1 MKEPQ
6 AMKTQPI
13 RARSHF
19 QASRSVSKEWT
30 DFQLG
35 DIYYIYISIYNKS
48 LINKTIR
55 IHKALVDPWILV
67 RQLSTVYLA
76 FRMALQ
82 LYLESE
88 NLYEVVEH
96 RHDVFWTL
104 QGEADAV
111 GFFQHAFTVYI
122 PEHPYKNYFND
133 LYAMRLPIFTPSIH
147 FLARFWPEVQSLDSA
162 GTYDGW
168 FDRTLPRTR
177 LMLSGTEA
185 EVPELLEPFDL
196 SSDGYNKARLWLE
209 PADYF
214 HFPGLMHFNS
224 IADLHRKV
232 ATEALEASL
241 LEARRVMADFAR
253 QRRAESLQ
261 YFASAMYGK
270 TGGWADQESFDMR
283 FVQICRIQGR
293 LVGLG
298 AHALPTDCSA
308 PIFSDSRRQQITL
321 STPPTISLLD
331 TIETV
336 IFHKSFCFG
345 NCACRSLNDADRS

>member
-1 MKEPQ
+1 
-6 AMKTQPI
+6 MKTQLI
-13 RARSHF
+13 RARIHF

-30 DFQLG
+30 GFQLG
-35 DIYYIYISIYNKS
+35 DVFFKPENHKDHKVLVKS
-48 LINKTIR
+48 S
-55 IHKALVDPWILV
+55 WILV

-104 QGEADAV
+104 QSEADAV

-162 GTYDGW
+162 GCYDGW

-177 LMLSGTEA
+177 LLSTGPEVT
-185 EVPELLEPFDL
+185 EVPEPFDL

-224 IADLHRKV
+224 LADLHSKV
-232 ATEALEASL
+232 ASEDLEASL

-261 YFASAMYGK
+261 YFAAAMYGK
-270 TGGWADQESFDMR
+270 TCDMWME
-283 FVQICRIQGR
+283 GR
-293 LVGLG
+293 SGV
-298 AHALPTDCSA
+298 
-308 PIFSDSRRQQITL
+308 F
-321 STPPTISLLD
+321 
-331 TIETV
+331 
-336 IFHKSFCFG
+336 
-345 NCACRSLNDADRS
+345 

>member
-1 MKEPQ
+1 M
-6 AMKTQPI
+6 
-13 RARSHF
+13 
-19 QASRSVSKEWT
+19 
-30 DFQLG
+30 G
-35 DIYYIYISIYNKS
+35 YYIYIFKYNKS

-55 IHKALVDPWILV
+55 IHKALVDPWVLV

-111 GFFQHAFTVYI
+111 GFLQHAFTVYI

-162 GTYDGW
+162 GTYHGW

-177 LMLSGTEA
+177 LMLSTVT

-224 IADLHRKV
+224 IADLHRRV
-232 ATEALEASL
+232 TSEALDASL

-283 FVQICRIQGR
+283 FV
-293 LVGLG
+293 
-298 AHALPTDCSA
+298 
-308 PIFSDSRRQQITL
+308 
-321 STPPTISLLD
+321 
-331 TIETV
+331 
-336 IFHKSFCFG
+336 
-345 NCACRSLNDADRS
+345 

>member
-1 MKEPQ
+1 M
-6 AMKTQPI
+6 
-13 RARSHF
+13 
-19 QASRSVSKEWT
+19 
-30 DFQLG
+30 G
-35 DIYYIYISIYNKS
+35 YYIYIFKYNKS

-55 IHKALVDPWILV
+55 IHKALVDPWVLV

-111 GFFQHAFTVYI
+111 GFLQHAFTVYI

-177 LMLSGTEA
+177 LMLSTVT

-214 HFPGLMHFNS
+214 SFSRLDAFQQHCGS
-224 IADLHRKV
+224 SSQSDL
-232 ATEALEASL
+232 
-241 LEARRVMADFAR
+241 
-253 QRRAESLQ
+253 
-261 YFASAMYGK
+261 
-270 TGGWADQESFDMR
+270 
-283 FVQICRIQGR
+283 
-293 LVGLG
+293 
-298 AHALPTDCSA
+298 
-308 PIFSDSRRQQITL
+308 
-321 STPPTISLLD
+321 
-331 TIETV
+331 
-336 IFHKSFCFG
+336 
-345 NCACRSLNDADRS
+345 RSLGRIFVGGQTGHG